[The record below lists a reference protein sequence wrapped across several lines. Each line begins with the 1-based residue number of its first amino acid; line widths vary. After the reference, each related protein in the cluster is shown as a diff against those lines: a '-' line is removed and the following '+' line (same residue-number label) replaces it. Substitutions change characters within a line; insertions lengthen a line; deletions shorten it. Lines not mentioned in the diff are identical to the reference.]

1 MKQWILFINLGIAVI
16 SFSPAFGAGFDCLWG
31 GSNEETGYTT
41 PYVPGMGGVTLAQ
54 LPPPPIN
61 LGAPPPGQQTTLPV
75 QAMSNTQALSVPQA
89 TIPTITVPTGPVG
102 AVGQPATQPAVVN
115 LPQLPPGTEIVYV
128 LPGEVVQEECIN
140 GVPGTPAAAAKVV
153 PAGTPGA
160 VPVAVKTVNVLKP
173 KVEYRWTYSPIRTK
187 TETLVKVVHPKTGK
201 VVRTYCQTD
210 EEKSTLPWLHR
221 EEVISYETVTAKVG
235 MPVSLAPSAA
245 ATANTLIR
253 GNHYSTPLTSPPA
266 TIWQS
271 RYPDGNPDGNE
282 LPTVESSTF
291 STVIIP

>member
-1 MKQWILFINLGIAVI
+1 MKRLILAFIGWGTIAI
-16 SFSPAFGAGFDCLWG
+16 SFSSAFGAGFDCLWG

-54 LPPPPIN
+54 LPAPPIN

-75 QAMSNTQALSVPQA
+75 QAMPNTQALSVPQS

-102 AVGQPATQPAVVN
+102 AVGRPATQPASAN
-115 LPQLPPGTEIVYV
+115 LPQLPLGTEIVYV
-128 LPGEVVQEECIN
+128 LPSETVQEECIN

-153 PAGTPGA
+153 PADTPGA
-160 VPVAVKTVNVLKP
+160 IPVAIKTVNVLQP
-173 KVEYRWTYSPIRTK
+173 KVEYRWTYSPVRTK
-187 TETLVKVVHPKTGK
+187 TETLVKVVHPRTGK

-210 EEKSTLPWLHR
+210 EEKSVLPWLHR
-221 EEVISYETVTAKVG
+221 EEVVSYETVTAKVG
-235 MPVSLAPSAA
+235 TPISLAPSAA

-253 GNHYSTPLTSPPA
+253 GNTSTPPLTPPSI
-266 TIWQS
+266 TTWQS
-271 RYPDGNPDGNE
+271 RYPNGAGISP
-282 LPTVESSTF
+282 VESSTF